1 LSEQFDIWVVDDDEA
16 IRFVLKR
23 ALQRKGYDVRCFED
37 VQSVKKALEA
47 GPPGVILTDIRLPDA
62 DGLSVV
68 DTLERL
74 ALDCP
79 VIAMTAFSDLD
90 QAVSAY
96 QKGVF
101 EYLPKPFDLE
111 QVVSVIERA
120 LATGKARPR
129 RAAETSG
136 GQLLGESP
144 AMQEVFRTI
153 GRLSRSDIS
162 VLITGET
169 GSGKEVVA
177 RVLHQH
183 SPRSAAPFVA
193 INTAAIPAELLES
206 ELFGHEKGAFTGAH
220 SRRIGRFEEA
230 GGGTLFLDEIGDMPI
245 ALQTRLLRILAEGD
259 YYRVGGRDLLRA
271 DARVI
276 TATHQDLEEKVRAGS
291 FREDLYHRL
300 NVINIMLPPLRDRTA
315 DISMLAKKFLNE
327 VANELGLEEK
337 RLRPE
342 TVRILEAYNWPG
354 NVRQLLNLCRQLCVM
369 APGDQIFP
377 DDLPAELSGPRRQE
391 DDEGAWAE
399 SLRRWAGK
407 EMAAGGT
414 GLLDRAQSE
423 LERILID
430 CALDQTGG
438 QRQKAA
444 ELLGLGR
451 NTLTRKLQKID
462 AEGEKE
468 NLPGFRPLAEPE
480 ARK

>member
-1 LSEQFDIWVVDDDEA
+1 MNTKNDIWVVDDDEA
-16 IRFVLKR
+16 IRFVLQR
-23 ALQRKGYDVRCFED
+23 ALSRRGFDVECFENVGD
-37 VQSVKKALEA
+37 VKQALKTGHPRA
-47 GPPGVILTDIRLPDA
+47 LLTDIRLPDA

-68 DTLERL
+68 DTLEEL
-74 ALDCP
+74 TIDIP
-79 VIAMTAFSDLD
+79 VIAMTAFTDLD
-90 QAVSAY
+90 QAVSAF

-111 QVVSVIERA
+111 QVISVVERA
-120 LATGKARPR
+120 IT
-129 RAAETSG
+129 AEEAEG
-136 GQLLGESP
+136 GEQREEGGNRLLGESQ

-177 RVLHQH
+177 RVLHEH
-183 SPRSAAPFVA
+183 SPRARGPFVA

-206 ELFGHEKGAFTGAH
+206 ELFGHEKGSFTGAH
-220 SRRIGRFEEA
+220 TRRVGRFEEA
-230 GGGTLFLDEIGDMPI
+230 AGGTLFLDEIGDMPLP
-245 ALQTRLLRILAEGD
+245 LQTRLLRVLAEGD

-276 TATHQDLEEKVRAGS
+276 AATHQDLEDKINDGS

-300 NVINIMLPPLRDRTA
+300 NVIHIPLPPLRDRSE
-315 DISMLAKKFLNE
+315 DIAILARRFLVQ
-327 VANELGLEEK
+327 VASELGLEEK

-342 TVRILEAYNWPG
+342 TVKVLEAYPWPG

-377 DDLPAELSGPRRQE
+377 EDLPVDMFDRSQAGAANSEWSGTLRQWARHEL
-391 DDEGAWAE
+391 
-399 SLRRWAGK
+399 
-407 EMAAGGT
+407 AAGRADLFG
-414 GLLDRAQSE
+414 RAQEE
-423 LERILID
+423 LERVLID

-451 NTLTRKLQKID
+451 NTLTRKLQKIESERD
-462 AEGEKE
+462 AGEAA
-468 NLPGFRPLAEPE
+468 PDQVAGGT
-480 ARK
+480 

>member
-1 LSEQFDIWVVDDDEA
+1 LNESREIWVVDDDEA

-23 ALQRKGYDVRCFED
+23 ALQRKGYGVRSFE
-37 VQSVKKALEA
+37 SVGSVVGALDHGRPHA
-47 GPPGVILTDIRLPDA
+47 ILTDIRLPDA

-68 DTLERL
+68 DSLERKSIEV
-74 ALDCP
+74 P

-90 QAVSAY
+90 QAVSAF

-111 QVVSVIERA
+111 EVISVIERA
-120 LATGKARPR
+120 LATGEDPP
-129 RAAETSG
+129 AETNGKSG
-136 GQLLGESP
+136 SQLLGESQ

-183 SPRSAAPFVA
+183 SPRAEGSFVA

-220 SRRIGRFEEA
+220 SRRVGRFEEA
-230 GGGTLFLDEIGDMPI
+230 AGGTLFLDEIGDMPL
-245 ALQTRLLRILAEGD
+245 ALQTRLLRVLAEGD

-276 TATHQDLEEKVRAGS
+276 TATHQDLEDKVRAGS

-300 NVINIMLPPLRDRTA
+300 NVINIALPPLRARTE
-315 DISMLAKKFLNE
+315 DISILARRFLVR
-327 VANELGLEEK
+327 VAAELGLEEK

-342 TVRILEAYNWPG
+342 TIAILESYSWPG

-377 DDLPAELSGPRRQE
+377 DDLPVDLFGRKTP
-391 DDEGAWAE
+391 EGEGNTWTE
-399 SLRRWAGK
+399 SLRRWARQ
-407 EMAAGGT
+407 ELEAGGT
-414 GLLDRAQSE
+414 DLIGRAQAE
-423 LERILID
+423 LEQVLID

-451 NTLTRKLQKID
+451 NTLTRKLQKFD
-462 AEGEKE
+462 SERGDDGAVE
-468 NLPGFRPLAEPE
+468 NQVVGGT
-480 ARK
+480 

>member
-1 LSEQFDIWVVDDDEA
+1 VDIWVVDDDEA
-16 IRFVLKR
+16 IRFVLQR
-23 ALQRKGYDVRCFED
+23 ALRRKGYAVQCFE
-37 VQSVKKALEA
+37 SVRSVLEALESGHPQA
-47 GPPGVILTDIRLPDA
+47 ILTDIRLPDA

-68 DTLERL
+68 DALERQSI
-74 ALDCP
+74 DIP

-90 QAVSAY
+90 QAVNAF

-111 QVVSVIERA
+111 QVISVLESAVAKGEIEPKKSA
-120 LATGKARPR
+120 DGA
-129 RAAETSG
+129 G
-136 GQLLGESP
+136 GQLLGESQ

-183 SPRSAAPFVA
+183 SPRADGPFVA

-206 ELFGHEKGAFTGAH
+206 DLFGHEKGSFTGAH
-220 SRRIGRFEEA
+220 SRRVGRFEEA
-230 GGGTLFLDEIGDMPI
+230 AGGTLFLDEIGDMPL
-245 ALQTRLLRILAEGD
+245 ALQTRLLRVLAEGD

-276 TATHQDLEEKVRAGS
+276 TATHQDLEEKVRTGS

-300 NVINIMLPPLRDRTA
+300 NVIHIALPPLRERTE
-315 DISMLAKKFLNE
+315 DIAMLARRFLVQ
-327 VANELGLEEK
+327 VAVELGLEEK

-342 TVRILEAYNWPG
+342 TIGILENYSWPG

-377 DDLPAELSGPRRQE
+377 QDLPPELFGRRGPGEE
-391 DDEGAWAE
+391 DKAWSE
-399 SLRRWAGK
+399 SLRRWAGR
-407 EMAAGGT
+407 ELVSGRTDLIG
-414 GLLDRAQSE
+414 RAQSE
-423 LERILID
+423 LERVLIE
-430 CALDQTGG
+430 CALDHTGG

-451 NTLTRKLQKID
+451 NTLTRKLQKQD
-462 AEGEKE
+462 NEVDK
-468 NLPGFRPLAEPE
+468 NDPVPGQA
-480 ARK
+480 AGGA

>member
-1 LSEQFDIWVVDDDEA
+1 MTARKDIWVVDDDEA
-16 IRFVLKR
+16 IRFVLQR
-23 ALQRKGYDVRCFED
+23 ALRRRGYEVEVFED
-37 VQSVKKALEA
+37 VGSVRAALRTDHPKAL
-47 GPPGVILTDIRLPDA
+47 LTDIRLPD
-62 DGLSVV
+62 DHGLSVV
-68 DTLERL
+68 DTLEEL
-74 ALDCP
+74 EIDIP
-79 VIAMTAFSDLD
+79 VIAMTAFADLD
-90 QAVSAY
+90 QAVSAF

-111 QVVSVIERA
+111 QVISVVERA
-120 LATGKARPR
+120 V
-129 RAAETSG
+129 AADNGAESEPEDLG
-136 GQLLGESP
+136 GNRLLGESQ

-177 RVLHQH
+177 RVLHEH
-183 SPRSAAPFVA
+183 SPRAKGQFVA

-206 ELFGHEKGAFTGAH
+206 ELFGHEKGSFTGAH
-220 SRRIGRFEEA
+220 SRRVGRFEEA
-230 GGGTLFLDEIGDMPI
+230 AGGTLFLDEIGDMPLP
-245 ALQTRLLRILAEGD
+245 LQTRLLRVLAEGD

-276 TATHQDLEEKVRAGS
+276 AATHQDLEEKVAAGS

-300 NVINIMLPPLRDRTA
+300 NVIHIGLPPLRDRSE
-315 DISMLAKKFLNE
+315 DIALLARRFLVQ
-327 VANELGLEEK
+327 VAAELGLEEK

-342 TVRILEAYNWPG
+342 TVKVLETYPWPG

-377 DDLPAELSGPRRQE
+377 EDLPADMFGKGAGQGDKTEWTDALRQWARKELVSGNA
-391 DDEGAWAE
+391 DLFG
-399 SLRRWAGK
+399 
-407 EMAAGGT
+407 
-414 GLLDRAQSE
+414 RAQDE
-423 LERILID
+423 LERALID

-451 NTLTRKLQKID
+451 NTLTRKLQKFD
-462 AEGEKE
+462 AENGDGESD
-468 NLPGFRPLAEPE
+468 LRQAAGGT
-480 ARK
+480 